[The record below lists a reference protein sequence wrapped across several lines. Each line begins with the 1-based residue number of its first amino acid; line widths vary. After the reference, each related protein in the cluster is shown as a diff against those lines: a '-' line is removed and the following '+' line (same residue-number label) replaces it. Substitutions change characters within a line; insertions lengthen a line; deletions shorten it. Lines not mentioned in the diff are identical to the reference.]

1 MFDPKCQMS
10 ASRRSSCSRSQPRV
24 VRAKEDKVM
33 VRSILALVTVLA
45 ATSTGLAGDLV
56 TPPVFVGAGTN
67 VACRLTNI
75 TSGLIP
81 AQFKLIGVGGT
92 VLADSTPITVEAGDI
107 VGFSINAPTQRV
119 YCRFVKASRSK
130 VRAVIATFSDADDH
144 TDHVLAVA
152 Q

>member
-1 MFDPKCQMS
+1 MI
-10 ASRRSSCSRSQPRV
+10 
-24 VRAKEDKVM
+24 
-33 VRSILALVTVLA
+33 RSILALVAVLSVA
-45 ATSTGLAGDLV
+45 STGFAGDLV
-56 TPPVFVGAGTN
+56 TPPMFVGAGTH
-67 VACRLTNI
+67 VACRITNI

-81 AQFKLIGVGGT
+81 AQFRLIGVGGT
-92 VLADSTPITVEAGDI
+92 VLADSTPTTVEPGDTI
-107 VGFSINAPTQRV
+107 GFSIDAPTQLV

>member
-1 MFDPKCQMS
+1 
-10 ASRRSSCSRSQPRV
+10 
-24 VRAKEDKVM
+24 M
-33 VRSILALVTVLA
+33 VRSILALVAVLSVG
-45 ATSTGLAGDLV
+45 STGFAGDLV

-75 TSGLIP
+75 TSDLIP
-81 AQFKLIGVGGT
+81 AQFQLIGVGGT
-92 VLADSTPITVEAGDI
+92 VLADSTPITVEPGDI

-119 YCRFVKASRSK
+119 YCRFIKASRSK

-144 TDHVLAVA
+144 SDHVLAVA